1 MKILH
6 IAPNK
11 MEEKLDRILRVGHS
25 DAQVWSFPSAL
36 TVGVISADIEL
47 QIHPD
52 QVIVWHGNDAE
63 SILLFAWCCTLPM
76 SLYDIDAYAHR
87 AVLVESGI
95 IPKNRKVVAMG
106 NLPERGIRALFYKMR
121 PVSRWK
127 RWMGALQWKYWLAKC
142 PADLRVLNSHGRL
155 MAVEA
160 DYYDNLLYFNMSE
173 TFRSVT
179 YTLGLTMLAIEQS
192 GNFVPDTFLIDRL
205 TVMIANGLVEQRPW
219 HNDKIKLSLAGTST
233 SYNFEIRKKQ

>member
-1 MKILH
+1 
-6 IAPNK
+6 
-11 MEEKLDRILRVGHS
+11 MEEIHS
-25 DAQVWSFPSAL
+25 TVTLNLIDPSPEGPQVWSFPSAL

-95 IPKNRKVVAMG
+95 ITKNRKVVAMG

-142 PADLRVLNSHGRL
+142 PADLRVL
-155 MAVEA
+155 
-160 DYYDNLLYFNMSE
+160 
-173 TFRSVT
+173 
-179 YTLGLTMLAIEQS
+179 
-192 GNFVPDTFLIDRL
+192 
-205 TVMIANGLVEQRPW
+205 
-219 HNDKIKLSLAGTST
+219 K
-233 SYNFEIRKKQ
+233 